1 MINDLILTA
10 LGLILFFGAFY
21 TDRAV
26 ARSEPVLAVIEPAI
40 PRICFVAK
48 SLGMMIFVA
57 ALGATVCAALSS

>member
-1 MINDLILTA
+1 MTNYLVLMA

-26 ARSEPVLAVIEPAI
+26 ARSEPALAVIEPAI

-48 SLGMMIFVA
+48 SLGAMISVA
-57 ALGATVCAALSS
+57 ALGATVCAALS